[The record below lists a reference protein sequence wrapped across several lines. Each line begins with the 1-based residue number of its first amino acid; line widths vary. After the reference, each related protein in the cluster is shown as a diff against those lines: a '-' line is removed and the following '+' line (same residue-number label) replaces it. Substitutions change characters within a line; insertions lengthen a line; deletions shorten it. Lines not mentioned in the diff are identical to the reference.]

1 MASEADVVN
10 AGPRDHVVVFYE
22 DDRELAGRVTA
33 YLLDAVRDGTA
44 IVVATAAHRLS
55 FAERL
60 ERAGVDLAAARRAG
74 SYLELDAGETMRGFL
89 IGDWPDPGGFWQV
102 ISPLIQQ
109 AARRGGK
116 PVRIFGEMVALL
128 WDAGLPEAAVEL
140 EVLWNELGRQ
150 HSFSL
155 LCAYLAESVSGEHRL
170 DALTEVCAAHVA
182 VAGLPSDPGA
192 AAVRPGR

>member
-1 MASEADVVN
+1 MN
-10 AGPRDHVVVFYE
+10 AGSLDHVVVFYE
-22 DDRELAGRVTA
+22 DDRELASRVSE

-55 FAERL
+55 ISERL
-60 ERAGVDLAAARRAG
+60 ERAGIDLAAARRAG

-89 IGDWPDPGGFWQV
+89 IGDWPDPGSFWRV

-109 AARRGGK
+109 AARRGE

-128 WDAGLPEAAVEL
+128 WDAGLAEAAVEV

-155 LCAYLAESVSGEHRL
+155 LCAYPAESVSGEHDL
-170 DALTEVCAAHVA
+170 DALTEVCAQHVA
-182 VAGLPSDPGA
+182 VAALPGA
-192 AAVRPGR
+192 APGRPGR